1 MATIISSPSS
11 SVYNSKHF
19 LTTSAHD
26 TYPTF
31 HTRPNQQSMP
41 HAHNGFSAFSHG
53 HGYAR
58 SSSLASSSTSWR
70 TRAAAPALEPAP
82 APIPRITPFKRSQK
96 AFTST
101 SRHRHSASQSSSS
114 DESTASW
121 RSSDASALNHTA
133 THSASV
139 PAATASES
147 APSSRPG
154 IYSLSELMSLE
165 ASPLVGLDPEAQAIV
180 DDFVAHHIY
189 RRPQGR
195 SQRGRRNGNG
205 SGGARRAESG
215 SGRSSPRSSMDA
227 DSEGD
232 ESH

>member
-1 MATIISSPSS
+1 MRCAWYTYRACANLAPCRIKSRMLCAVFVLSKPPCTQLQLLFVAPSKSNTLISCSPMATIISSPSS

-26 TYPTF
+26 TYSTF

-139 PAATASES
+139 PAATASGVCYLLTL
-147 APSSRPG
+147 AP
-154 IYSLSELMSLE
+154 ITQYT
-165 ASPLVGLDPEAQAIV
+165 AS
-180 DDFVAHHIY
+180 
-189 RRPQGR
+189 
-195 SQRGRRNGNG
+195 
-205 SGGARRAESG
+205 
-215 SGRSSPRSSMDA
+215 
-227 DSEGD
+227 
-232 ESH
+232 